1 MLMAMKQPGLDP
13 LRLKLYLRKTQ
24 IAREH
29 PSRSGSGVWFSAS
42 VHAVSHGQGS
52 FHAVGSLSANL
63 GLILKILTVSECP
76 QGTHAG
82 KEFTP
87 CCKLTFLVRNFR
99 PPISDDPKDGAGGG
113 LTDR

>member
-1 MLMAMKQPGLDP
+1 MLMAMKQPGLGP

-29 PSRSGSGVWFSAS
+29 PARSGSGVWFSAS

-76 QGTHAG
+76 QGTHG
-82 KEFTP
+82 RE
-87 CCKLTFLVRNFR
+87 
-99 PPISDDPKDGAGGG
+99 GGVHP
-113 LTDR
+113 LLQTDFSSEKFQASHLR